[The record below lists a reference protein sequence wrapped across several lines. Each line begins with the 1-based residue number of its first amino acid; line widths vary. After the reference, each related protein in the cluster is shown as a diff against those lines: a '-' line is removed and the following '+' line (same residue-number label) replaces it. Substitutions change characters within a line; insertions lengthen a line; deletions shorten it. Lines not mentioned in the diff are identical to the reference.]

1 VACPPGLGSMQMRLF
16 AAVLLLV
23 VAFGAP
29 AAGPS
34 AIFAIVVTVQSSAMF
49 RLESRRLEV
58 VVSEED
64 IARGYVDLPASS
76 VLSMDVGRFHPII
89 VAQLEPRETVFR
101 SIEIQDEPTVVATS
115 VLEGLPATGASRPS
129 ARDMDFVG
137 AQLLKLSEPASTLR
151 GSANVL
157 SYRINLFEW
166 VRPGR
171 YTVPMTVDIG
181 L

>member
-1 VACPPGLGSMQMRLF
+1 MRLF

-23 VAFGAP
+23 LAFGAP
-29 AAGPS
+29 AAGS
-34 AIFAIVVTVQSSAMF
+34 RLAVLAIVVTVQSGAMF

-89 VAQLEPRETVFR
+89 VAQLEPLDTVFR
-101 SIEIQDEPTVVATS
+101 SIEIQDEPTMVATS

-129 ARDMDFVG
+129 AQDTDFVG

-171 YTVPMTVDIG
+171 YTVPMTVDIR

>member
-1 VACPPGLGSMQMRLF
+1 MRLF

-23 VAFGAP
+23 VAFGAQ
-29 AAGPS
+29 AGGS
-34 AIFAIVVTVQSSAMF
+34 RFAVLAIVVTVQPSATF
-49 RLESRRLEV
+49 RLDSRLLEV
-58 VVSEED
+58 TVSEED

-76 VLSMDVGRFHPII
+76 VLSMDVGRLHPII
-89 VAQLEPRETVFR
+89 VAQLEPVESAFR
-101 SIEIQDEPTVVATS
+101 SIEIQGESTMLATS
-115 VLEGLPATGASRPS
+115 VLEALPAAGASRPS
-129 ARDMDFVG
+129 AQDVDFVG
-137 AQLLKLSEPASTLR
+137 AQMRKLSKPAATAPTLR

-157 SYRINLFEW
+157 SYRINLFDW